1 MAPSQSKVG
10 MIATPDVGLK
20 EKPVDVQ
27 SVITL
32 DRLKKFNDI

>member
-1 MAPSQSKVG
+1 MPSQSNKVG
-10 MIATPDVGLK
+10 FVQGPEAV
-20 EKPVDVQ
+20 EKAQDAQ